1 MADRA
6 ATDAAPG
13 PNPMAARAAP
23 SATGVRRVAP
33 ARVVMI
39 AAAGRAPAR
48 AVTTATGV
56 RRVAPDRAVMIAA
69 AALAPARVATRAG
82 AGAKEFQSARRAAIA
97 RPGAGRRAR

>member
-48 AVTTATGV
+48 AVTTAAAGQ
-56 RRVAPDRAVMIAA
+56 APARAVMIAA